1 MVMDMTNMTCHR
13 DFFVYPI
20 ICFIFV
26 VQYPYKK
33 GVSYD

>member
-1 MVMDMTNMTCHR
+1 MAMNMTNMTCYR

-20 ICFIFV
+20 IYFIFV